1 LRRIGLQEKEEEE
14 LLRDWHWFIKHQ
26 YADLILKDTIH
37 DGLSVEQIKKQEK
50 FQNWGWCADPDEL
63 EKYLKEIDSLS
74 EQKRELIE
82 DYRLLHKFGNS
93 PKTRAME
100 NLISVLSNQT

>member
-1 LRRIGLQEKEEEE
+1 M
-14 LLRDWHWFIKHQ
+14 
-26 YADLILKDTIH
+26 
-37 DGLSVEQIKKQEK
+37 EQIKKQEK

-82 DYRLLHKFGNS
+82 DYRYYIRLGIHRRPELW
-93 PKTRAME
+93 KT
-100 NLISVLSNQT
+100 LSAY